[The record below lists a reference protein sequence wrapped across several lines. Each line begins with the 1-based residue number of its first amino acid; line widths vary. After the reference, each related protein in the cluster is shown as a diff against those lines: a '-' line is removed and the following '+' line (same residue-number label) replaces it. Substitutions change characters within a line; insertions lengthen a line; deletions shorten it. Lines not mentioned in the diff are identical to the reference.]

1 MPANDDGPPATAHR
15 AVLEGRRACPRPAAA
30 TGLRRAAWAAALCW
44 PAAFAAAPVQPTGG
58 AAPALATQPP
68 AAGLYDA
75 TLCVNAAPA
84 PQSCG
89 PLTAEVDGEGKL
101 YVRISDIVYRLEP
114 WGEKLGVSLFHG
126 TMQIDGFFAQY
137 RWNGRTLQFVDA
149 EKTTR
154 YELSLGTRRFDS
166 P

>member
-1 MPANDDGPPATAHR
+1 MPAIDGPPDAPVHR
-15 AVLEGRRACPRPAAA
+15 RCASRRSASVTRGRLGVWIAASVCPAV
-30 TGLRRAAWAAALCW
+30 
-44 PAAFAAAPVQPTGG
+44 FAAAPVQPAGG
-58 AAPALATQPP
+58 AAPVLDAQPP

-75 TLCVNAAPA
+75 TLCVNVKPA

-89 PLTAEVDGEGKL
+89 PVIADLDGDGKL

-137 RWNGRTLQFVDA
+137 RWSGKTLQFVDV

>member
-1 MPANDDGPPATAHR
+1 MSAADGPPDARVHGSR
-15 AVLEGRRACPRPAAA
+15 AGRRLPRRPTAGVRGWRVACF
-30 TGLRRAAWAAALCW
+30 AAALW
-44 PAAFAAAPVQPTGG
+44 PAAFAASPVQPIGG
-58 AAPALATQPP
+58 APTLGTQPP
-68 AAGLYDA
+68 APGLYDA

-89 PLTAEVDGEGKL
+89 PVTADLDGDGRL

-114 WGEKLGVSLFHG
+114 WGERLGISLFHG

-137 RWNGRTLQFVDA
+137 RWSGKTLQFVDA